1 MDIAQQGLPVGG
13 RQFVD
18 ERNLPFGDS
27 FAVDADLQ
35 IVEPALPTPEAKP
48 AIMMQVAALSI
59 FIRVVQRLQSEV
71 PRTPPVVSI
80 RDRKSIGVRSGT
92 KGKMPNPARRVT
104 LSRVLIQ
111 PLISTSRPAAC
122 PAERKVWNPPQ
133 LPGRVVR
140 PLHRAR
146 RLAAP

>member
-1 MDIAQQGLPVGG
+1 
-13 RQFVD
+13 
-18 ERNLPFGDS
+18 
-27 FAVDADLQ
+27 
-35 IVEPALPTPEAKP
+35 
-48 AIMMQVAALSI
+48 MMQVAALSI

-92 KGKMPNPARRVT
+92 KGKMPNPARRFT

-146 RLAAP
+146 RLAAPWCTVCRSSAYSYPVSDVLRSVHCAGTLSFRAYSKSRLYSVE